1 MSRSDCIVTSTL
13 CRAGFY
19 FPLITNND
27 ATKATT
33 NSGHILMPSFT
44 SHHISSCKQ
53 TRPGFALDYYSSQP
67 FLNATNTII
76 ERNIPLYHLSYV
88 TNHDGGLERWPSQ
101 TTVKM

>member
-27 ATKATT
+27 ATKTA
-33 NSGHILMPSFT
+33 GDGGLILLPFFT
-44 SHHISSCKQ
+44 PCNISSCEQ
-53 TRPGFALDYYSSQP
+53 TQPGFALDCYSSQP
-67 FLNATNTII
+67 FLNAANTII

-88 TNHDGGLERWPSQ
+88 TNHDGGLERW
-101 TTVKM
+101 